1 MSSMAAMADEMIGT
15 TGVDTHVEADE
26 HGVADESQPTVQ
38 FKGFMSLKNEEKS
51 SVILCNHL
59 SQLARTAAAFEAVG
73 YGMSEITEA
82 ADHLVGYNVFNL
94 RQLLDRQA
102 VFYGERPVW
111 PLDHNEDS
119 RAVALLLRDV
129 LIDMKARV
137 LEATAR
143 DNMPPPPLPLEER
156 DQKRG
161 RSRSRRTKSHKKSK
175 HHKRSRSSSS
185 GSASSSSSGSRKRKR
200 NEDVLAVFRGS
211 TFVAFGTD
219 LLPPDNIVMKIGRD
233 NRRWATK
240 GVRDVSR
247 RPLEDFVPSYLGRDL
262 ASDARKKAIQA
273 RKSSNFLAGPQFMEH
288 WMGYWMSHG
297 IYGLITDQA
306 FCTAITVM
314 TKFVSQKGP
323 AVAIKYFR
331 VLIPY
336 INARIST
343 MAEGEYMTTLDPFIT
358 TLNTDLMAEVKAFS
372 GEALQE
378 QRPPGIHKKPYQPPS
393 AVPSTRTKVK
403 PVVAGN
409 SQPLDLPCLAHNTKL
424 GLVCD
429 RQKTGHCKFTH
440 LNTNKPEH
448 LKQWNEAKIAYD
460 LKKPS
465 KGKGKQG
472 KGKGH

>member
-1 MSSMAAMADEMIGT
+1 M
-15 TGVDTHVEADE
+15 
-26 HGVADESQPTVQ
+26 Q
-38 FKGFMSLKNEEKS
+38 FKNEDKS
-51 SVILCNHL
+51 AAILCGHL
-59 SQLARTAAAFEAVG
+59 SQLARMAPSFEAVG
-73 YGMSEITEA
+73 YGMSETTEA
-82 ADHLVGYNVFNL
+82 AEHLIGYGVFNL
-94 RQLLDRQA
+94 RQLLDKQA
-102 VFYGERPVW
+102 VFCGDKPIWPV
-111 PLDHNEDS
+111 DQDEAS
-119 RAVALLLRDV
+119 RAVALLLREV
-129 LIDMKARV
+129 LIHMKAKV
-137 LEATAR
+137 IETSAQ
-143 DNMPPPPLPLEER
+143 DNAPPPPLPVEER

-200 NEDVLAVFRGS
+200 NDDVLAVFRGS

-219 LLPPDNIVMKIGRD
+219 LLPSDNIVMKIGRD

-306 FCTAITVM
+306 FCTAISVVTR
-314 TKFVSQKGP
+314 FVSQKGP
-323 AVAIKYFR
+323 GVAIKYFR

-409 SQPLDLPCLAHNTKL
+409 SQPLDLPCLAHNIKL

-440 LNTNKPEH
+440 LNTNKPEQ
-448 LKQWNEAKIAYD
+448 LKQWNQAKIAYD

>member
-38 FKGFMSLKNEEKS
+38 FKGFMTLKNEEKS
-51 SVILCNHL
+51 SVILCSHL
-59 SQLARTAAAFEAVG
+59 SQLARTSPSFEAVG

-111 PLDHNEDS
+111 PIDHEEDS

-137 LEATAR
+137 LEATAQA
-143 DNMPPPPLPLEER
+143 NMPPPPLPLEER

-161 RSRSRRTKSHKKSK
+161 RSRSRRTKKHKKSK

-200 NEDVLAVFRGS
+200 NDDVLAVFRGS

-219 LLPPDNIVMKIGRD
+219 LLPSDNIVMKIGRD

-306 FCTAITVM
+306 FCTAIAVM

-323 AVAIKYFR
+323 GVAIKYFR

-336 INARIST
+336 INAKIST
-343 MAEGEYMTTLDPFIT
+343 MAEGEYITTLDPFIT
-358 TLNTDLMAEVKAFS
+358 TLNTDLLAEVKAFS
-372 GEALQE
+372 DEAQQG
-378 QRPPGIHKKPYQPPS
+378 QRPPELYRKPHRPPAASPS
-393 AVPSTRTKVK
+393 ARAKVTPVEAGHPQPS
-403 PVVAGN
+403 
-409 SQPLDLPCLAHNTKL
+409 DLPCLYHNIKL
-424 GLVCD
+424 GLTCAKWKSGQC
-429 RQKTGHCKFTH
+429 RFNH
-440 LNTNKPEH
+440 LNTNNVQN
-448 LKQWNEAKIAYD
+448 LKIWDQAKAARD
-460 LKKPS
+460 LRSS
-465 KGKGKQG
+465 KGQG
-472 KGKGH
+472 KGKGKGKTK